1 MEKINIEEVYKIL
14 ERELKDYTIP
24 LAEQI
29 QIKTKKPFFV
39 LIGTILSA
47 RTKDKVTAK
56 VCNKLFLKVK
66 TIEDLKKIKLE
77 SLEKILKPIGMYK
90 TKARHLKELPLIL
103 EEKFENIIPQEIEE
117 LIELAGVGRKT
128 ANLVRSVAFKLPA
141 ICVDTHV
148 FRIMN
153 RIGYTD
159 SKNPLETEMILRE
172 KLPPHL
178 WEKTNHLFVILGQ
191 NICKP
196 RIPNCSKC
204 PLKNMCPRNNV
215 ERYT

>member
-1 MEKINIEEVYKIL
+1 MRYINIEEVYKIL
-14 ERELKDYTIP
+14 EKELKDYTIP

-47 RTKDKVTAK
+47 RTKDQVTAK

-66 TIEDLKKIKLE
+66 NIDDLKKIKLE
-77 SLEKILKPIGMYK
+77 TLEKIIKPVGMYK
-90 TKARHLKELPLIL
+90 TKARHLKKLPQVL
-103 EEKFENIIPQEIEE
+103 EEKFENIIPKEIEE
-117 LIELAGVGRKT
+117 LIELPGVGRKT
-128 ANLVRSVAFKLPA
+128 ANLVRSVAFDLPG

-153 RIGYTD
+153 RIGYTN
-159 SKNPLETEMILRE
+159 SKNPQETETILRE
-172 KLPPHL
+172 KLPLHL
-178 WEKTNHLFVILGQ
+178 WKKTNYLFVILGQ

-196 RIPNCSKC
+196 RKPNCSKC
-204 PLKNMCPRNNV
+204 PLNKICPRNDVNN
-215 ERYT
+215 YN